1 MITSTVIRRRRPTR
15 ARTCGCRRR
24 RRPPPLPRRRLRLRR
39 TPPGSCSASAVVPSL
54 PSVFRPRRG
63 CGLCGW
69 TSWRKVT
76 GTAVDT
82 SVAAGIGGGIHGGG
96 GGGGGG
102 NAKNT
107 KRKNGSD
114 RKGTYINELASCVR
128 FKVVLRARII
138 WRCSGELSPVEELQI
153 LNFEL
158 LGRRSKSRGGIYPY
172 VKKVFSSL

>member
-1 MITSTVIRRRRPTR
+1 M
-15 ARTCGCRRR
+15 
-24 RRPPPLPRRRLRLRR
+24 
-39 TPPGSCSASAVVPSL
+39 
-54 PSVFRPRRG
+54 
-63 CGLCGW
+63 
-69 TSWRKVT
+69 
-76 GTAVDT
+76 DT